1 MLSKGALRAHR
12 LLPGGY
18 GSEPGHGIQHPPA
31 KKRRKDPLGPPD
43 QEPPSGTP
51 RASKEHPPLLFKRIL
66 GAPPPPILSG
76 RISNAR
82 SRPVCV
88 CGVAFGNSAAVAVV
102 PLVAN
107 RFSLRRC
114 GICLRSVGG
123 GNPRSRGGAE
133 NRVPL
138 HPSCRVLPAPRYSR
152 RWDDLRG
159 SPPGARA
166 D

>member
-1 MLSKGALRAHR
+1 
-12 LLPGGY
+12 
-18 GSEPGHGIQHPPA
+18 HGIQHPPA
-31 KKRRKDPLGPPD
+31 KKRRKDPLGPSD
-43 QEPPSGTP
+43 QEPLSGTL
-51 RASKEHPPLLFKRIL
+51 RASKDHPLLLFKRIL
-66 GAPPPPILSG
+66 GPLPPQVWSGGIPTEAPG
-76 RISNAR
+76 
-82 SRPVCV
+82 PVCV

-152 RWDDLRG
+152 RCGDLRG

-166 D
+166 DSAEGRFSQRDTHATRLTALS